1 MVSAY
6 QELSWPLLLLVVC
19 YLDHL
24 NVVDEL
30 VSPLPMVLLGEKEGF
45 LVGVHQASIALLLFH
60 HSYQHHPSR
69 MTENQGLVETTFGVR
84 RVGVQAY
91 RDSDATPQLEFR
103 AGFKIIMCT

>member
-30 VSPLPMVLLGEKEGF
+30 VSLLPMVLLGEKVVP
-45 LVGVHQASIALLLFH
+45 VGVHQASIALLLRH
-60 HSYQHHPSR
+60 HSYQHLPCR
-69 MTENQGLVETTFGVR
+69 MTENQGLVGTTFGVSVR
-84 RVGVQAY
+84 RVQVAG
-91 RDSDATPQLEFR
+91 SDAT
-103 AGFKIIMCT
+103 